1 MIFEELSV
9 QSDSELGHIHVN
21 DFNTIVDSREGER
34 RSLAF
39 IAAKLGS
46 KAMREIELG
55 DGLDTLSQNDFDLAA

>member
-9 QSDSELGHIHVN
+9 QSDSELRHIHVN
-21 DFNTIVDSREGER
+21 DFNTIVDSREGEH

-46 KAMREIELG
+46 RAIQEVELG
-55 DGLDTLSQNDFDLAA
+55 DGLDALSQDLAA